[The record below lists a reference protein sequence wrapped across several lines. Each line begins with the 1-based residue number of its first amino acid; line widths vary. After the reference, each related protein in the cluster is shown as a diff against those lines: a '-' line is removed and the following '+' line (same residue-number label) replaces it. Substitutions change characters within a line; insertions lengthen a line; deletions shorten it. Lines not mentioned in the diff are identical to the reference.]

1 MRICPTLLSS
11 LALFSW
17 LGAAEVSNKPTP
29 IRNLTDAREVQT
41 INDNFNRLIKFGV
54 AVTSFGVTVP
64 AALSRTTVTL
74 PTPQPDLRYII
85 TVSPAW
91 QANTRVLFKGTT
103 QFILEYTPPM
113 VQTSLDYFLA
123 R

>member
-1 MRICPTLLSS
+1 M
-11 LALFSW
+11 
-17 LGAAEVSNKPTP
+17 SNKPTP
-29 IRNLTDAREVQT
+29 IRNLTDALEVQT